1 MTAFEAGDLVEV
13 PFPFIESGLAKVR
26 PALVLS
32 TPDFQRQTG
41 ACILAMVTSA
51 ERSRWQNDCVLE
63 AWSEAGLQ
71 KPSIVRWKV
80 FTLDDSLIVRRRG
93 RLKDNDLSSIRE
105 ALAQVVS
112 GWSIPGFVQK
122 NNVQS

>member
-13 PFPFIESGLAKVR
+13 PFPFIESQNTKVR

-32 TPDFQRQTG
+32 TPDFQRQSG

-105 ALAQVVS
+105 ALARVFS
-112 GWSIPGFVQK
+112 GWSLPRLVPT
-122 NNVQS
+122 VSE

>member
-1 MTAFEAGDLVEV
+1 MTTFEAGDLVEV
-13 PFPFIESGLAKVR
+13 PFPFIESGLAKLR
-26 PALVLS
+26 PALILS
-32 TPDFQRQTG
+32 TPDFQLESG

-71 KPSIVRWKV
+71 KPSIVRWTV

-93 RLKDNDLSSIRE
+93 RLKDNDLARIRD
-105 ALAQVVS
+105 AMAQVFS
-112 GWSIPGFVQK
+112 GWSLSGFVDT
-122 NNVQS
+122 NNVQ